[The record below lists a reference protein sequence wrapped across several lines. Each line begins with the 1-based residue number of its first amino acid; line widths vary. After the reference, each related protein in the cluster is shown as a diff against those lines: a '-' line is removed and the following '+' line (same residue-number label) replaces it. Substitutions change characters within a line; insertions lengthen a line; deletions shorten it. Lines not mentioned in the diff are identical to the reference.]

1 MNVWTLDDPDA
12 MVRLAG
18 WGVDGI
24 CTNVPDVAVAA
35 FDAGGTEALS

>member
-24 CTNVPDVAVAA
+24 CTNLPDVAVAA
-35 FDAGGTEALS
+35 LRAGGTDPRS